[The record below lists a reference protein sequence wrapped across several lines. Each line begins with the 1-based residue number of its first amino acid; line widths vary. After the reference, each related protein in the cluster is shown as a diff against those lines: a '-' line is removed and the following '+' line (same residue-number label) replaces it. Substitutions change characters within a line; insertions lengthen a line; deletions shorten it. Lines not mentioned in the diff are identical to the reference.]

1 MLSKYHLPENQKI
14 PWGSRAVGTAVAGAL
29 RVPRLV
35 RELGPG
41 QAMPL
46 LCTAERILA
55 GGRSPQGNM
64 RDVKG
69 CC

>member
-1 MLSKYHLPENQKI
+1 M
-14 PWGSRAVGTAVAGAL
+14 GTAVAGAL